1 MEIYIKDIKM
11 PVFEHQSWDIR
22 KGTDKK
28 WYVVDTN
35 AETSDGV
42 WHEIVP
48 IPPHGRLV
56 DADAVSLEGGP
67 YEYDEWCK
75 WALDQY
81 LNAPTIIPA
90 EPLKEET

>member
-81 LNAPTIIPA
+81 LNAPTIIPVD
-90 EPLKEET
+90 KEGE